1 MKITKLSSA
10 VVLLIGLSIVS
21 ANAKSLILKIDNV
34 RSAKGKIMAMVTI
47 PGVKEPLYQ
56 MVDAKVGAVVLE
68 FADIEAQTVE
78 LSLYHDEDGNFKLA
92 MGDRG
97 PIEGYVTKKCKLLEP
112 QTELELK
119 LYYPN

>member
-1 MKITKLSSA
+1 MKITKLFTSA
-10 VVLLIGLSIVS
+10 VLLIGLSIAS
-21 ANAKSLILKIDNV
+21 ANAKNLILKIDNV

-47 PGVKEPLYQ
+47 PGLKEPLYR
-56 MVDAKVGAVVLE
+56 MVDATVGEVVLE
-68 FADIEAQTVE
+68 FADIEAQAIE

-97 PIEGYVTKKCKLLEP
+97 PLEGYVTKKCKLLEP